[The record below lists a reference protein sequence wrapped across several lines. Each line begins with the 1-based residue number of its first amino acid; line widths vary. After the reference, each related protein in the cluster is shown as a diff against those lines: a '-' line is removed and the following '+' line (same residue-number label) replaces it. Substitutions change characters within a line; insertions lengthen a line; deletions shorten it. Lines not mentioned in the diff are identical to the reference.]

1 MCGAGGREGERG
13 EGERGGGG
21 LAVILRVV
29 GEGAAYPLTHFFLPS
44 DSRSCVGGEGWG
56 GGAGGQSKCKG
67 DERGVGWEELT
78 ILTNVTDASDAK
90 FLVCDP
96 SCLS

>member
-1 MCGAGGREGERG
+1 M
-13 EGERGGGG
+13 
-21 LAVILRVV
+21 
-29 GEGAAYPLTHFFLPS
+29 
-44 DSRSCVGGEGWG
+44 